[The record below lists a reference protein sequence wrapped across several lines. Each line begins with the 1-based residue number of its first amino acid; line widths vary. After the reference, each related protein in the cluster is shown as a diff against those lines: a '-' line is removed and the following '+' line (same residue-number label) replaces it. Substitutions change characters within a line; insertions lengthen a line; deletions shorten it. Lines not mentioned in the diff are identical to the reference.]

1 MSVHEAPAPNPR
13 KRERRVTSRKDAD
26 WWVTPAWAT
35 EALLESERLPRC
47 VWDPCCGDG
56 AMVRPIMAAGHIVM
70 ASDLHYRGYGTG
82 ETDFLLSP
90 MASGCTGIVM
100 NPPFNLATRFI
111 AHALALAPEFL
122 AVFGPIG
129 LLAGQERG
137 IQIYDRQP
145 PSRVWVFS
153 RRVTLLHG
161 SLAAQGM
168 TEAPSDM
175 RGATN
180 FAWLVWNR
188 RHRGTQIGWIP

>member
-1 MSVHEAPAPNPR
+1 M
-13 KRERRVTSRKDAD
+13 
-26 WWVTPAWAT
+26 TPTWAT
-35 EALLESERLPRC
+35 EALLERERLPRC

-56 AMVRPIMAAGHIVM
+56 ALCRPIMAAGHIVM

-82 ETDFLLSP
+82 EVDFLLSP

-111 AHALALAPEFL
+111 THALNLAPEFL

-145 PSRVWVFS
+145 PSRVWIFS

-161 SLAAQGM
+161 SLVAQGM
-168 TEAPSDM
+168 TEAPHDM

-188 RHRGTQIGWIP
+188 HHRGTQIGWIP